1 MSTLIPP
8 FFGQGPHSEQ
18 TVFRALERGLPA
30 EWVVWWSLA
39 YSAIAGGADG
49 EGEIDFLCAHP
60 RHGLVAIEVKGGMLD
75 CRDGQW
81 FQDGRRLREPPHL
94 QATRHAHALRTILC
108 RRLGRA
114 PLPFALAHAVWL
126 PDAARPAAEPLPLA
140 GITLYAADLADPG
153 PALLRL
159 LTRAAPPCAA
169 PPDLATLRALLSPS
183 VSFRPDWRHRRTLA
197 DARIARLTHEQA
209 RAFDAFAAFPRLR
222 VRGCAG
228 SGKTLL
234 ALRRAAQLARQ
245 GKRVLLLCFNLL
257 LAEHLRA
264 LVADL
269 PNVRAIAINDLLCE
283 LLGRRDDGSP
293 EFWRRLAHDALPAA
307 REAARRDPA
316 DAIIVDEGQD
326 FSPPLWAAVQALLT
340 PEAHFLVFYDPA
352 QNIFQRDLS
361 ALPAFPWPEATL
373 TTNCRNTR
381 AVFDT
386 LRPYAPDTARPDPDA
401 PPGDAP
407 ETYAADTRAGLRAR
421 LRAILERLVHA
432 QRIPPGDILL
442 LGAHALHRMA
452 LADILLRFPGLRY
465 YTYRKF
471 KGLEAPVLI
480 LLDVTE
486 RDPLWNRPA
495 LYTAISRA
503 IHTLVILRLRP
514 A

>member
-1 MSTLIPP
+1 MATLIPP

-234 ALRRAAQLARQ
+234 ALRRA
-245 GKRVLLLCFNLL
+245 
-257 LAEHLRA
+257 
-264 LVADL
+264 
-269 PNVRAIAINDLLCE
+269 
-283 LLGRRDDGSP
+283 
-293 EFWRRLAHDALPAA
+293 
-307 REAARRDPA
+307 
-316 DAIIVDEGQD
+316 
-326 FSPPLWAAVQALLT
+326 
-340 PEAHFLVFYDPA
+340 
-352 QNIFQRDLS
+352 
-361 ALPAFPWPEATL
+361 
-373 TTNCRNTR
+373 
-381 AVFDT
+381 
-386 LRPYAPDTARPDPDA
+386 
-401 PPGDAP
+401 
-407 ETYAADTRAGLRAR
+407 GLRAR